1 MKKTLLYSAIA
12 LALVLG
18 LTLPMA
24 TLVMGS
30 EIAGTK
36 GRSPDASPYDAGEI
50 IHYVMTITN
59 PGNNTAINTL
69 TSIWDTL
76 PDGSTHWF
84 IQEGVDSPLVQNPG
98 DTATFDLDYVVDWDD
113 AEYNGGLGYWIVGN
127 TFEAEGYDSG
137 EDDVYVLV
145 TSNTQ
150 VNQPPVGGEAFPID
164 KLYILAPWVALGAA
178 IVAGAAIFVRRR
190 HARS

>member
-98 DTATFDLDYVVDWDD
+98 DTATFDL
-113 AEYNGGLGYWIVGN
+113 GYWIVGN